1 MDSFMKCL
9 YFLLAL
15 TCAAWL
21 LIPVTQGV
29 DWPDMN
35 LSLIERPD
43 YAQFR
48 KEWAKY
54 EAGQINNIRMFNL
67 CNAARHGET
76 LENPEYLCFIYMARS
91 LLHLERGEID
101 EAEAYA
107 RKSINAGPDLPWGH
121 AAMARVLEAQGRY
134 AKALAVLEN
143 MPGLDQ
149 LDDFTWIPFKIS
161 ELRLRA
167 TPVDITEIDAASPL
181 VGPSLAEIYA
191 QNILIVRG
199 RISEIRQSKYTR
211 PEAVFIGRNQDREV
225 ICSFKDH
232 AQLENHA
239 PGDVITFSAVYDGS
253 YEPRMRLRECEILD
267 AGS

>member
-67 CNAARHGET
+67 CNAARHGEA

-91 LLHLERGEID
+91 LLHLERGEVD
-101 EAEAYA
+101 DAEIYA
-107 RKSINAGPDLPWGH
+107 RKSINARLDLPWGH

-134 AKALAVLEN
+134 AKAIAALEN
-143 MPGLDQ
+143 MQGRDK
-149 LDDFTWIPFKIS
+149 LDDDSWIPVKIE
-161 ELRLRA
+161 ELRVK
-167 TPVDITEIDAASPL
+167 PSP
-181 VGPSLAEIYA
+181 
-191 QNILIVRG
+191 
-199 RISEIRQSKYTR
+199 
-211 PEAVFIGRNQDREV
+211 
-225 ICSFKDH
+225 
-232 AQLENHA
+232 
-239 PGDVITFSAVYDGS
+239 
-253 YEPRMRLRECEILD
+253 
-267 AGS
+267 